1 MLVLHGNS
9 KNKTLFFIQKII
21 VLLSNLCSNYTP
33 FLKQISVTYFSPLK
47 CKYPNTP
54 IGRKYKHQISSAI
67 TPPLCEEL
75 PLLFAKTPV
84 IGMIRQLK
92 KNMPWISNKYLR
104 ASSFLFWAL
113 IVKPIKK
120 VDKAMMA

>member
-1 MLVLHGNS
+1 MLVLHGNI

-47 CKYPNTP
+47 YKYPNTP
-54 IGRKYKHQISSAI
+54 IGRKYKHQISRAT
-67 TPPLCEEL
+67 TPPPCEEE
-75 PLLFAKTPV
+75 PLWLAKTPV

-104 ASSFLFWAL
+104 ALSFLFWAL